1 MNRPNTCVNLIKAI
15 NRVAG
20 PGRDALRLSRALA
33 NVIVAQMLPDGV
45 VKGGSALMF
54 RYGGN
59 ATRYTRDVDTAR
71 VMSLDAYLD
80 KLEASLKTGWN
91 GFTGRLQHVEPPHP
105 EGIPQG
111 YVMIPYDIKLAYND
125 RSWQTV
131 RIEIGHNEIG
141 DADEAELEDA
151 SDQATLLEQLGFPRP
166 RPIPVMKLPY
176 QIAQKLHA
184 VSTEG
189 ADRPHDLVDLQLIC
203 GHSNI
208 DLAAAKAICVRLFDY
223 RRRQPWPP
231 TVAKGNGWDSLYEW
245 CSFAATLR
253 PFEGIRR
260 VRRQIRGSRRR
271 RAILSSWSAAIQRSP
286 RESWN
291 CWRRTVRRGRRRFA
305 SPSAFAAASISI
317 AITFP
322 RCWRGALLP
331 EPIPIIRS
339 RPNRGIA

>member
-111 YVMIPYDIKLAYND
+111 YVMIPYDTPTTTALGRPLELKSDITRLAT
-125 RSWQTV
+125 QTKPNW
-131 RIEIGHNEIG
+131 RM
-141 DADEAELEDA
+141 
-151 SDQATLLEQLGFPRP
+151 R
-166 RPIPVMKLPY
+166 
-176 QIAQKLHA
+176 
-184 VSTEG
+184 
-189 ADRPHDLVDLQLIC
+189 LI
-203 GHSNI
+203 
-208 DLAAAKAICVRLFDY
+208 
-223 RRRQPWPP
+223 RRR
-231 TVAKGNGWDSLYEW
+231 SLN
-245 CSFAATLR
+245 SLVS
-253 PFEGIRR
+253 P
-260 VRRQIRGSRRR
+260 VRDPSR
-271 RAILSSWSAAIQRSP
+271 
-286 RESWN
+286 
-291 CWRRTVRRGRRRFA
+291 
-305 SPSAFAAASISI
+305 
-317 AITFP
+317 
-322 RCWRGALLP
+322 
-331 EPIPIIRS
+331 
-339 RPNRGIA
+339 